1 MKNFKINWTGNS
13 IKYNSKEK
21 KIVLNAME
29 KAEPFTQGKHL
40 LKFEKSFSKYI
51 GGNGSAYAVANCSNA
66 LDISAILIGTK
77 KNDEIIVPSHT
88 WCATPISYA
97 RHGAKIKW
105 VDIDPN
111 TFVASLDTIKK
122 QITKKTK
129 AIIIVHLYGMPV
141 NIKEI
146 VSYAKKRKIIVIEDC
161 AQSLGSSV
169 NKKKTGSFGDISCF
183 SFHSNKIITTLGEGG
198 MLLINNK
205 KFDKKIKAIA
215 HNGVDVYRRKNPKIY
230 WKPSMINIID
240 AKKNYWPSNFCIGEI
255 QCALGVELIKRI
267 DKLNAIR
274 ISRAN
279 KFIDELSNYKEL
291 KFQKRIKGY
300 KNVYHCL
307 VAQFLGPKS
316 IEKRDLFMKI
326 ISQKHGIK
334 TIVQNRPLDRFKLF
348 KKFKTK
354 KKLDNTNNFFNNMIS
369 WPFYTYMEDK
379 KFNYMIKK
387 TKDTLDFI
395 RKKYARQKA

>member
-230 WKPSMINIID
+230 
-240 AKKNYWPSNFCIGEI
+240 
-255 QCALGVELIKRI
+255 
-267 DKLNAIR
+267 
-274 ISRAN
+274 
-279 KFIDELSNYKEL
+279 
-291 KFQKRIKGY
+291 
-300 KNVYHCL
+300 
-307 VAQFLGPKS
+307 
-316 IEKRDLFMKI
+316 
-326 ISQKHGIK
+326 
-334 TIVQNRPLDRFKLF
+334 
-348 KKFKTK
+348 
-354 KKLDNTNNFFNNMIS
+354 
-369 WPFYTYMEDK
+369 
-379 KFNYMIKK
+379 
-387 TKDTLDFI
+387 
-395 RKKYARQKA
+395 

>member
-1 MKNFKINWTGNS
+1 M
-13 IKYNSKEK
+13 Y
-21 KIVLNAME
+21 
-29 KAEPFTQGKHL
+29 
-40 LKFEKSFSKYI
+40 
-51 GGNGSAYAVANCSNA
+51 
-66 LDISAILIGTK
+66 
-77 KNDEIIVPSHT
+77 
-88 WCATPISYA
+88 
-97 RHGAKIKW
+97 
-105 VDIDPN
+105 
-111 TFVASLDTIKK
+111 
-122 QITKKTK
+122 
-129 AIIIVHLYGMPV
+129 
-141 NIKEI
+141 
-146 VSYAKKRKIIVIEDC
+146 

-291 KFQKRIKGY
+291 KFQKELK
-300 KNVYHCL
+300 
-307 VAQFLGPKS
+307 
-316 IEKRDLFMKI
+316 
-326 ISQKHGIK
+326 GIK
-334 TIVQNRPLDRFKLF
+334 TYIIV
-348 KKFKTK
+348 
-354 KKLDNTNNFFNNMIS
+354 
-369 WPFYTYMEDK
+369 
-379 KFNYMIKK
+379 
-387 TKDTLDFI
+387 
-395 RKKYARQKA
+395 